1 MKNTYHYC
9 FLVVCLLLSSTASTF
24 SQESTNEPDLSESFR
39 LIDTWLKAQYQYDQ
53 LPGISVAIVKDQE
66 VLFSKGYGWADTE
79 QKVPAT
85 SETLY
90 SICSISKLFTAVAV
104 MKLRDEGKLS
114 LEDTI
119 EDLLPWYDLE
129 QAHENSGPITVRS
142 LLTHSSGLPRE
153 SAHPYWTGPD
163 FPFPNQTEVR
173 RGLRT
178 QETLYPA
185 STYFQYSN
193 LGLTLLGEI
202 VSEVADMPYD
212 EFVEQNILRPLE
224 LKDTYTELPEDLW
237 GNKLATGYGAQKR
250 DGSRDKQKRFEAAG
264 ITAAAGYSSSVED
277 LGKFASWQFRLLEAG
292 GEEILKAP
300 TLREMQRVHWMNPD
314 WTTSWGLGFSVYEVD
329 GKTMVGHGG
338 SCPGYRSTLVLDPS
352 SQYAFIV
359 MINASG
365 ENPSTYARAMRS
377 IVMEG
382 LKGKQKEVPE
392 DGPDLEAYAGT
403 YDLQPWWG
411 EEVILPWKGQLV
423 TFGIPSENPA
433 KGFTKLK
440 HIEGNRFRK
449 VRKDGTLGEAWEF
462 KVDDRGKVHSY
473 LQHSNVTKKLE

>member
-1 MKNTYHYC
+1 MKK
-9 FLVVCLLLSSTASTF
+9 LVRFSLLVLSLFYTTLPLAF
-24 SQESTNEPDLSESFR
+24 SQEEKEEPDLSEAFR
-39 LIDTWLKAQYQYDQ
+39 LIDTWLEAQYQYDQ
-53 LPGISVAIVKDQE
+53 LPGISVAVVKDQE
-66 VLFSKGYGWADTE
+66 VLFSKGYGFADVE
-79 QKVPAT
+79 KKIPAT
-85 SETLY
+85 SETMY
-90 SICSISKLFTAVAV
+90 SICSISKLFTAVSI
-104 MKLRDEGKLS
+104 MKLRDEGKLG
-114 LEDTI
+114 LEDEI
-119 EDLLPWYDLE
+119 AELLPWFDLE

-202 VSEVADMPYD
+202 VEEVSDMPYD
-212 EFVEQNILRPLE
+212 RFIEQNILRPLE
-224 LKDTYTELPEDLW
+224 LKDTYTELPEELW
-237 GNKLATGYGAQKR
+237 GSKLASGYGAKKR
-250 DGSRDKQKRFEAAG
+250 DGSRDKQIRFDAEG
-264 ITAAAGYSSSVED
+264 ITAAAGFSSSVED
-277 LGKFASWQFRLLEAG
+277 LGKFASWQFRLLEEG

-314 WTTSWGLGFSVYEVD
+314 WTTSWGLGFSVFEVD

-338 SCPGYRSTLVLDPS
+338 SCPGYRSTLTMDPS
-352 SQYAFIV
+352 DRYAFIV

-377 IVMEG
+377 IVWEG
-382 LKGKQKEVPE
+382 LKGGSKQVAE

-423 TFGIPSENPA
+423 SFGIPSENPG
-433 KGFTKLK
+433 KGLTKLK
-440 HIEGNRFRK
+440 HVEGNTFRR
-449 VRKDGTLGEAWEF
+449 VRKDGTLGETWEF
-462 KVDDRGKVHSY
+462 RLDGNGKVSSY
-473 LQHSNVTKKLE
+473 MQHSNPTKKVE